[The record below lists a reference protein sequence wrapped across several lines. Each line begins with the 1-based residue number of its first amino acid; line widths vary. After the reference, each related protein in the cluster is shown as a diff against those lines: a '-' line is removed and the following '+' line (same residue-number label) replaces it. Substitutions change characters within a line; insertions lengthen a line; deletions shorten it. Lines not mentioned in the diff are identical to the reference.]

1 MASTNPLGGL
11 LGNYGSDSEEDDPQ
25 PAENQL
31 QQNGAKRYTSQQVG
45 THQGQR
51 HLT

>member
-31 QQNGAKRYTSQQVG
+31 QQNGAKRYTPRSKLAHTRDRG
-45 THQGQR
+45 T
-51 HLT
+51 